1 MLDLQKLVS
10 KVGLNIPFRTKHQ
23 ENLPYVFNFLDSKVY
38 TKKSEFSCPT
48 NHTDYKST
56 NLSFGFAYLSFLI
69 SRGVVLF
76 CDDCIKKM
84 RSYYTAQGNPKFAK
98 GKYIINYGLESERVY
113 LMSGDVSLAA
123 EFPKTNVSFSDYFD
137 MKLYIP
143 GVEKI
148 QSVSFFILLH

>member
-1 MLDLQKLVS
+1 MDFKNIVIIVDDGSTDNSKQEIKTYLQDYPEVQFLDLVEN
-10 KVGLNIPFRTKHQ
+10 VGNTTA
-23 ENLPYVFNFLDSKVY
+23 FNKGLA
-38 TKKSEFSCPT
+38 
-48 NHTDYKST
+48 
-56 NLSFGFAYLSFLI
+56 L
-69 SRGVVLF
+69 
-76 CDDCIKKM
+76 
-84 RSYYTAQGNPKFAK
+84 AK